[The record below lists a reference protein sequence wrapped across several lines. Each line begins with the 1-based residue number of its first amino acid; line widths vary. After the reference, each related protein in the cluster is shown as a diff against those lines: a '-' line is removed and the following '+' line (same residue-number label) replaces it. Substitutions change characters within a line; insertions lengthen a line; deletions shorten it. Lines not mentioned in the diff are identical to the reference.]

1 MSSTRPVLRA
11 FVCGLAIV
19 TIMANLLPPVEFA
32 AAVRAGKATL
42 TPGVFG
48 LVLLLVLAP
57 LSAAGLALVLA
68 WRSWAR
74 HDARVL
80 AVFLGLLSYAL
91 GTEGTWMMLKRSGL
105 PGWAVSVLDTG
116 MPLAAVAGMA
126 VMIRFSSIF
135 PRPLSL
141 RDVRPGAS
149 RASRMVVGAQ
159 AWAMDPAR
167 LRRAAAW
174 FCGVVI
180 VVPQAI
186 SIATELRGKE
196 FDLVAYSKYLALAAL
211 LAAVTLSAANLR
223 TNYRQ
228 ADAAGRRQVFWV
240 LEGFLFAT
248 AVAVL
253 ASALKLAQNATGYQ
267 AGQPHWYALALV
279 AAFLGLLACL
289 AIALFGSGALD
300 PSLALRR
307 TAVSGV
313 LGLLAVVLFAVSEQV
328 MQEWLGARLG
338 LSARTG
344 GIVTGVALGLAFEPL
359 RTRTSAFVERQ
370 LARFGAEAEVPA
382 TTLPAGTVPA

>member
-19 TIMANLLPPVEFA
+19 TIVANLVPPVEFA
-32 AAVRAGKATL
+32 AAVRAGRAPL
-42 TPGVFG
+42 TPGIIG
-48 LVLLLVLAP
+48 LMLLLVLAP

-74 HDARVL
+74 DDARVL

-91 GTEGTWMMLKRSGL
+91 GGEGTWMMLRKSGL
-105 PGWAVSVLDTG
+105 PDWAVSMLDTG
-116 MPLAAVAGMA
+116 MPLASVAGMA
-126 VMIRFSSIF
+126 VMIRFSGIF
-135 PRPLSL
+135 PRPLLPS
-141 RDVRPGAS
+141 DVRPGAS
-149 RASRMVVGAQ
+149 RFGRVVAGAQ

-167 LRRAAAW
+167 LRSAAAW
-174 FCGVVI
+174 VCGVGI
-180 VVPQAI
+180 VVPQAV
-186 SIATELRGKE
+186 SIGTALRGDE
-196 FDLVAYSKYLALAAL
+196 IDLVIVSKYLVLAAL
-211 LAAVTLSAANLR
+211 LAAVALSAANLR

-253 ASALKLAQNATGYQ
+253 ASALKLLQNATGYQ
-267 AGQPHWYALALV
+267 AAQVHWYAFALL

-289 AIALFGSGALD
+289 AIALFGAGALD

-338 LSARTG
+338 LSARTN

-359 RTRTSAFVERQ
+359 RTRTSALVERQ
-370 LARFGAEAEVPA
+370 LARFGAEAEAPATPVPA
-382 TTLPAGTVPA
+382 GAVPA

>member
-19 TIMANLLPPVEFA
+19 TIVANMLPPMEFVV
-32 AAVRAGKATL
+32 AVRAGKALL
-42 TPGVFG
+42 TPGVIG
-48 LVLLLVLAP
+48 LVLLLVVAP
-57 LSAAGLALVLA
+57 LSAAGLALVLV

-74 HDARVL
+74 DDARVL
-80 AVFLGLLSYAL
+80 AVFLGLLSYGL
-91 GTEGTWMMLKRSGL
+91 GGEGTWMMLSRSGL
-105 PGWAVSVLDTG
+105 PDWAVSMLDTG
-116 MPLAAVAGMA
+116 MPLASVAGMA

-135 PRPLSL
+135 PHPLSL
-141 RDVRPGAS
+141 GDVRPGAS
-149 RASRMVVGAQ
+149 RLSHIVAGAQ
-159 AWAMDPAR
+159 AWAMDPAQ

-174 FCGVVI
+174 FCGVAI
-180 VVPQAI
+180 LIPQAI
-186 SIATELRGKE
+186 SIGTGLRGNE
-196 FDLVAYSKYLALAAL
+196 IDLVVYSKYLALAAL

-223 TNYRQ
+223 TNYRR
-228 ADAAGRRQVFWV
+228 ADAAGRRQIFWV

-253 ASALKLAQNATGYQ
+253 ASALKLLQNATGYQ
-267 AGQPHWYALALV
+267 AAQVHWYAFALLAG
-279 AAFLGLLACL
+279 FLGLLACL

-370 LARFGAEAEVPA
+370 LAHFGAEAEAPA
-382 TTLPAGTVPA
+382 RPLPAGAVPA

>member
-1 MSSTRPVLRA
+1 MLRV

-19 TIMANLLPPVEFA
+19 TIVANLWHPMEFA
-32 AAVRAGKATL
+32 AAVRAGRVAL
-42 TPGVFG
+42 TPGIVG
-48 LVLLLVLAP
+48 LMLLLVMAP

-68 WRSWAR
+68 WRSWER
-74 HDARVL
+74 DDARVL

-91 GTEGTWMMLKRSGL
+91 GGEGTWMILTRSGL
-105 PGWAVSVLDTG
+105 PEWAVSALDTG
-116 MPLAAVAGMA
+116 MPLASVAGMA
-126 VMIRFSSIF
+126 VMIRFSTIF

-141 RDVRPGAS
+141 SDGRAGAS
-149 RASRMVVGAQ
+149 RLGHVVASAQ
-159 AWAMDPAR
+159 AWSMDPAR
-167 LRRAAAW
+167 LWRAAAW
-174 FCGVVI
+174 FGGLVI

-186 SIATELRGKE
+186 SIATGLRGRE
-196 FDLVAYSKYLALAAL
+196 VDLVVYSKYLALGAML
-211 LAAVTLSAANLR
+211 GTVTLSAANLR
-223 TNYRQ
+223 TNYRR

-253 ASALKLAQNATGYQ
+253 ASALKLLQNATGYQ
-267 AGQPHWYALALV
+267 VAQAHWYAFALLAG
-279 AAFLGLLACL
+279 FLGLLVCL

-338 LSARTG
+338 LSPQTG

-370 LARFGAEAEVPA
+370 LARFGAEADGPAAPVPA
-382 TTLPAGTVPA
+382 GAVAA

>member
-19 TIMANLLPPVEFA
+19 TIVASLVPPLEFA
-32 AAVRAGKATL
+32 GAVRAGKASL
-42 TPGVFG
+42 TPGLIG

-74 HDARVL
+74 DDARTL

-91 GTEGTWMMLKRSGL
+91 GGEGTWMMLRRSGL
-105 PGWAVSVLDTG
+105 PDWAVSVLDTG

-135 PRPLSL
+135 PHPLSL
-141 RDVRPGAS
+141 LDVRPGAS
-149 RASRMVVGAQ
+149 RFSHIVAGGQ
-159 AWAMDPAR
+159 AWAMDPAQ

-174 FCGVVI
+174 FGAVAI
-180 VVPQAI
+180 GVPQAI
-186 SIATELRGKE
+186 SIATGLRGNE
-196 FDLVAYSKYLALAAL
+196 IDLVVFSKYLALAAM

-223 TNYRQ
+223 ANYRR

-253 ASALKLAQNATGYQ
+253 ASALKLLQNATGYQ
-267 AGQPHWYALALV
+267 VAQVHWYAFALL

-289 AIALFGSGALD
+289 AIALFGAGALD

-307 TAVSGV
+307 TAVSGM

-338 LSARTG
+338 LSARAG

-370 LARFGAEAEVPA
+370 LARFGGEAEAPA
-382 TTLPAGTVPA
+382 TPLPAGAVPA

>member
-1 MSSTRPVLRA
+1 MTNTRPVLRA

-19 TIMANLLPPVEFA
+19 TIVANLVPPLEFA
-32 AAVRAGKATL
+32 VAVRAGRAHL
-42 TPGVFG
+42 TPGVVG
-48 LVLLLVLAP
+48 LVLLIVVAP
-57 LSAAGLALVLA
+57 LSAAALALVLA

-74 HDARVL
+74 DDARVL

-91 GTEGTWMMLKRSGL
+91 GTEGIWMMLQRSGL
-105 PGWAVSVLDTG
+105 PDWAVSVLDTG

-126 VMIRFSSIF
+126 VMIRFSTIF
-135 PRPLSL
+135 PQPLSR

-149 RASRMVVGAQ
+149 RAGRIVAGAQ
-159 AWAMDPAR
+159 VWAMDPAG
-167 LRRAAAW
+167 LWRAAAW

-180 VVPQAI
+180 VVPQAL
-186 SIATELRGKE
+186 SIATALRGKE
-196 FDLVAYSKYLALAAL
+196 IDLVVYAKYLALGAM

-228 ADAAGRRQVFWV
+228 ADLGGRRQIFWV

-253 ASALKLAQNATGYQ
+253 ASALKLLQDATGYQ
-267 AGQPHWYALALV
+267 AAQPRWYALALV
-279 AAFLGLLACL
+279 AAFLSLLACL

-338 LSARTG
+338 LSARTN
-344 GIVTGVALGLAFEPL
+344 GILTGVGLGLAFEPL

-370 LARFGAEAEVPA
+370 LARFGAEAEAPA
-382 TTLPAGTVPA
+382 TPLPAGTVPA

>member
-19 TIMANLLPPVEFA
+19 TIVANLVPLMEFA
-32 AAVRAGKATL
+32 VAAGAGKASL
-42 TPGVFG
+42 TPGVIG

-74 HDARVL
+74 DDARVL

-91 GTEGTWMMLKRSGL
+91 GGEGTWWVLKRSGL
-105 PGWAVSVLDTG
+105 PDWAVSVLDTG

-126 VMIRFSSIF
+126 VMIRFSTIF
-135 PRPLSL
+135 PRPLL
-141 RDVRPGAS
+141 LGDVRPGAS
-149 RASRMVVGAQ
+149 RAGRMVAGAQ
-159 AWAMDPAR
+159 AWARDPAR

-174 FCGVVI
+174 FCGMVI

-186 SIATELRGKE
+186 SIATGLRGDE
-196 FDLVAYSKYLALAAL
+196 IDLVVFSKYLALAAML
-211 LAAVTLSAANLR
+211 GAVTLSAANLR
-223 TNYRQ
+223 TNYRR

-253 ASALKLAQNATGYQ
+253 ASALKLLQNATGYQ
-267 AGQPHWYALALV
+267 AAQPHWYALALV

-289 AIALFGSGALD
+289 SIALFGSGALD

-313 LGLLAVVLFAVSEQV
+313 LGLLALVLFAVSEQV

-338 LSARTG
+338 LSARTN
-344 GIVTGVALGLAFEPL
+344 GILTGVALGLAFEPL

-370 LARFGAEAEVPA
+370 LARFGAEAEAPA
-382 TTLPAGTVPA
+382 PPLPAGTVPA